1 MTPIPI
7 PDPEVTRADRRQRA
21 EARRR
26 AADAELVALDAD
38 VSGPLDQF
46 AAAERRIVRARTQ
59 LERTTADLATARAE
73 RSAAI
78 AAIRA
83 TLAPY
88 VDAGASGPAVAA
100 AHGIP
105 EYWVRPDP
113 VPTPPRPSATTTR
126 TTPSSTGSSKRS
138 PPMPGWEPSTTPS
151 RPTRTTTR
159 RCSDVADP
167 PPPPP
172 VLRTSRPPPCGARHR
187 PPTLPDLLGHLARAR
202 LARRLARLRDSGP
215 RPARGALG
223 ARPMTISP
231 PRPTAHDAEDRLVAA
246 LQAVYAAC
254 DREPG
259 LNLPEALSLALGLL
273 SRRLGATNL
282 DQAGWVLTKH
292 RPGSWEAA
300 AMRQLIYDP
309 ELLADC

>member
-1 MTPIPI
+1 MTPTPI
-7 PDPEVTRADRRQRA
+7 PDPEATRADRRRRA

-26 AADAELVALDAD
+26 AADAELAALDAD

-113 VPTPPRPSATTTR
+113 APTER
-126 TTPSSTGSSKRS
+126 
-138 PPMPGWEPSTTPS
+138 
-151 RPTRTTTR
+151 
-159 RCSDVADP
+159 DYDADDAILDRIQQEIAADAG
-167 PPPPP
+167 
-172 VLRTSRPPPCGARHR
+172 VGA
-187 PPTLPDLLGHLARAR
+187 
-202 LARRLARLRDSGP
+202 
-215 RPARGALG
+215 
-223 ARPMTISP
+223 
-231 PRPTAHDAEDRLVAA
+231 
-246 LQAVYAAC
+246 
-254 DREPG
+254 
-259 LNLPEALSLALGLL
+259 
-273 SRRLGATNL
+273 
-282 DQAGWVLTKH
+282 
-292 RPGSWEAA
+292 
-300 AMRQLIYDP
+300 IYDAVSP
-309 ELLADC
+309 DTVDEQGTAL